1 MWRGMSAS
9 PSPSPDEHL
18 PIGSLL
24 DGRYKIEAVLGSGGM
39 GRVYR
44 AEHTKIGRPVA
55 IKVLHQDL
63 TRNREASQRFQ
74 REAIASGRLDHP
86 NIVGVSDFGVL
97 DDGACYLVMEVLEGE
112 SLGGRLA
119 RDRRVPWP
127 EAVEIIRGVLHGL
140 RHAHERGVVHRDIKP
155 DNIFLARKDGELIIK
170 ILDFGIAKLYAGSAD
185 DPASTRT
192 GLTVGTPAYLS
203 PEQAVGGAITPAS
216 DIYSASI
223 VLFEMLAG
231 RPPFESKDPLAM
243 LGAHVSRPPPRIAE
257 VAPDL
262 EFPPLLEDVI
272 RHGLE
277 KSASDRIASAA
288 DYLSLLEMIA
298 PAAQGTSHRLGS
310 QSGSLPPDV
319 GRMPTLES
327 GVIRSQELAMLGAG
341 TAPTSVLPATPP
353 PEASDPGRA
362 PVAPS
367 EPMPVVASRA
377 VSLVEPEPIP
387 RGWLVKGGIVIG
399 ALTLVALV
407 LVLKSALGSSSSTE
421 QPAVAT
427 PRPPVI
433 APVIIHEESE
443 LDRETKLKAALHDL
457 ETGKTCN
464 DRKAAIPKLVELQDP
479 DAIPSL
485 KKARYRMVG
494 GIFGLGQDNANQCL
508 KADAEK
514 AIKDLGGT
522 LK

>member
-1 MWRGMSAS
+1 LCRGMSAS

-18 PIGSLL
+18 PIGSVL

-44 AEHTKIGRPVA
+44 AEHTKIGRSVA

-74 REAIASGRLDHP
+74 REAIASGRLDHQ

-112 SLGGRLA
+112 SLGARLA
-119 RDRRVPWP
+119 RDKRVPWP
-127 EAVEIIRGVLHGL
+127 EAVEIIRGVLQGL

-155 DNIFLARKDGELIIK
+155 DNIFLATKEGEHIIK
-170 ILDFGIAKLYAGSAD
+170 ILDFGIAKLFAGNAD

-223 VLFEMLAG
+223 VLFEMVAG
-231 RPPFESKDPLAM
+231 RAPFDDKDPLAM
-243 LGAHVSRPPPRIAE
+243 LGAHVSRQPPRIAD
-257 VAPDL
+257 VAPGL

-277 KSASDRIASAA
+277 KSASERIASAA

-298 PAAQGTSHRLGS
+298 PAAHVPSHRLGS
-310 QSGSLPPDV
+310 QSGSLPPDM

-341 TAPTSVLPATPP
+341 TAPTSVLETATPP
-353 PEASDPGRA
+353 PTT
-362 PVAPS
+362 S
-367 EPMPVVASRA
+367 EPMPVATRA
-377 VSLVEPEPIP
+377 VSLAEADPIP
-387 RGWLVKGGIVIG
+387 RGWLVKGGIVVG

-407 LVLKSALGSSSSTE
+407 LVLKSALGGSSTE
-421 QPAVAT
+421 QPAAAA
-427 PRPPVI
+427 PPML
-433 APVIIHEESE
+433 APVIIREPTV
-443 LDRETKLKAALHDL
+443 DRETLLKAALHDL

-464 DRKAAIPKLVELQDP
+464 DRKAAIGKIVDLHDP
-479 DAIPSL
+479 AAIPSL

-522 LK
+522 LR